1 MHKKCFLSRNNF
13 RFHLLRPPPKDRLL
27 HKFFAQILI
36 SIEKENCFFPRQ
48 DMKLWAINSRKLKWC
63 WSYYLQFFIDLCR
76 KLEFTSSLAF
86 HGKRLINHIIRT
98 VESLVQDSCSTLCYM
113 EPNCVSYNE
122 VVVSSPPSI
131 TKCELNNSTH
141 NEHPQDLKPWP
152 NYSYG
157 GTMVSAFLS
166 KWRFPFFSF
175 PLYC

>member
-1 MHKKCFLSRNNF
+1 MLVFIYYDFLLKTKYCTSFFEQIFIFPWKRK
-13 RFHLLRPPPKDRLL
+13 LL
-27 HKFFAQILI
+27 
-36 SIEKENCFFPRQ
+36 SFPRQ
-48 DMKLWAINSRKLKWC
+48 DMKLWAVNVRNVKWC

-86 HGKRLINHIIRT
+86 HGKRLINHLIRT
-98 VESLVQDSCSTLCYM
+98 VESLVQDFCSTLCYM
-113 EPNCVSYNE
+113 ELNCVSYNE
-122 VVVSSPPSI
+122 VVISSSPTV

-141 NEHPQDLKPWP
+141 NEHLQDLKPWP

-166 KWRFPFFSF
+166 KCGLPFFSL

>member
-1 MHKKCFLSRNNF
+1 M
-13 RFHLLRPPPKDRLL
+13 
-27 HKFFAQILI
+27 FFDQI
-36 SIEKENCFFPRQ
+36 SISLEKENCFFPRQ

-98 VESLVQDSCSTLCYM
+98 VESLVQDFCSTLCYM

>member
-1 MHKKCFLSRNNF
+1 MFLSRNNF
-13 RFHLLRPPPKDRLL
+13 RFHLLRPPPEDRLL
-27 HKFFAQILI
+27 HKFFEQILI
-36 SIEKENCFFPRQ
+36 FPWKRNFFFRL
-48 DMKLWAINSRKLKWC
+48 DKKLWVVNSRKVKWC
-63 WSYYLQFFIDLCR
+63 SSYYLDFFIDLCR

-86 HGKRLINHIIRT
+86 HGRRLINHLIRT
-98 VESLVQDSCSTLCYM
+98 VESLVQDFCSTLCFM

-122 VVVSSPPSI
+122 VVISSSPSV

-141 NEHPQDLKPWP
+141 NEHPQDLKPWA

-175 PLYC
+175 SLYC

>member
-1 MHKKCFLSRNNF
+1 
-13 RFHLLRPPPKDRLL
+13 
-27 HKFFAQILI
+27 
-36 SIEKENCFFPRQ
+36 
-48 DMKLWAINSRKLKWC
+48 
-63 WSYYLQFFIDLCR
+63 CR
-76 KLEFTSSLAF
+76 KLEFTSSPAF
-86 HGKRLINHIIRT
+86 HGKRLKNHIIRT

-157 GTMVSAFLS
+157 GTMNVCGKNLPCQNNATCQSGFTIKGYRCLCPPGFEGEHCEEDIDECQKNTHDCHLNATCQNTNG
-166 KWRFPFFSF
+166 SF
-175 PLYC
+175 VCTCSFGFNGDGRNCTGISL